1 MFPQN
6 FSKDRVSESSSSEQ
20 MYLNCRGGQQQ
31 LGVELLAAV
40 SENGRKNA
48 LISPL
53 GIEVILAML
62 AQGASD
68 SARQSIES
76 IIGTQNCRIQ

>member
-1 MFPQN
+1 M
-6 FSKDRVSESSSSEQ
+6 
-20 MYLNCRGGQQQ
+20 
-31 LGVELLAAV
+31 GVELLAAV

-53 GIEVILAML
+53 GIEVIMAML

-76 IIGTQNCRIQ
+76 MIGTQNCRIQ